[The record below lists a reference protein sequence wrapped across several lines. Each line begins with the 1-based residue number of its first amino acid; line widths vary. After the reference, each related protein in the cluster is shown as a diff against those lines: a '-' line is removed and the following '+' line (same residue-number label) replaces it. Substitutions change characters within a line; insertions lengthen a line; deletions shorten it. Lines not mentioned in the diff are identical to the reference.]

1 MKKLIILFLITF
13 TTELFPQTWDFL
25 YKEDFLVYNETFE
38 SYGKMNCKQMFI
50 RGDSTY
56 IFRVNSDTLLMI
68 YDQSK
73 KKWFYKSRRDLLVN
87 NTNKDSIY
95 KEHKKSN
102 VYYIAIDN
110 EKNIWLSIGNSIL
123 QIKSDTI
130 VNFTQY
136 FDNIRKKYYKIDR
149 TSQKTFDIKV
159 DINGDIWLLAQ
170 FFVLYND
177 TTYFNYYALCKFKN
191 NRLETMFDRQINR
204 FYIDRMNKIWCC
216 FGDSVFIY
224 ENDIQINQFSTYD
237 FPNGYGYLKDVVFD
251 SKNTMYALNTNS
263 YLYIYDGENFKSD
276 KYMHDI
282 EWYSGT
288 HEDLSSSWLSV
299 DSSDNIWLIGSMT
312 CNLYKLAS
320 SANWSLIEIPKF
332 STAVDDWCY
341 KSLIQCDNYN
351 NIWISAQSNYY
362 GFGVNN
368 YGIYIFNPDTTTGV
382 VEQGDFSINGLPD
395 VWLFN
400 LYPNPA
406 TQNVTVEFFLDNSVV
421 EQLDARLFNVM
432 GMEVKNIKEDFDYDS
447 YNMKATLKFSV
458 AGIPRGGHIVSVK
471 AGRSHKFWMLMVGY

>member
-13 TTELFPQTWDFL
+13 SSELFSQTWDFL
-25 YKEDFLVYNETFE
+25 YKEDFLIYNETFE

-87 NTNKDSIY
+87 NIIKDSIY
-95 KEHKKSN
+95 KELKKSN

-123 QIKSDTI
+123 KIKSDTI

-149 TSQKTFDIKV
+149 TSQKTFDIKI
-159 DINGDIWLLAQ
+159 DKNGDVWLLAQ

-177 TTYFNYYALCKFKN
+177 TTYFNYYALCKYKN
-191 NRLETMFDRQINR
+191 NRLETMFDRQLDR
-204 FYIDRMNKIWCC
+204 FYFDRKNKIWCC

-224 ENDIQINQFSTYD
+224 ENDIQINQFSTSD
-237 FPNGYGYLKDVVFD
+237 FPDGYGYLKDVVFD

-263 YLYIYDGENFKSD
+263 YLYIYDGEIFKTD

-282 EWYSGT
+282 EWNSGT

-312 CNLYKLAS
+312 CNLYKLDS

-332 STAVDDWCY
+332 STTIDDWCY
-341 KSLIQCDNYN
+341 KSLIQCDNKN
-351 NIWISAQSNYY
+351 NIWISAQSYYY

-368 YGIYIFNPDTTTGV
+368 YGIYIFNPDTTTEV

-406 TQNVTVEFFLDNSVV
+406 TQNVTVEFFLDRYVV
-421 EQLDARLFNVM
+421 EQLDARLFIVM
-432 GMEVKNIKEDFDYDS
+432 GMEVKYIKEDFYYDS

-458 AGIPRGGHIVSVK
+458 AGIPRGGYIVSIR